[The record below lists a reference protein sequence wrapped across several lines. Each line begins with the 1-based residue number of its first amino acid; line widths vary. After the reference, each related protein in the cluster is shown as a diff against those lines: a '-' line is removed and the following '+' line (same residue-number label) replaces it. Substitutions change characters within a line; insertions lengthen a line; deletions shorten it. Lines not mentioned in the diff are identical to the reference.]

1 MVLPTSLPATYILS
15 SFSSETPTRSPKT
28 DLFPRLHS
36 SHSKLCAQLYYTHSP
51 NPNYA
56 PIPPIHT
63 SRANSKKISF
73 TTQFPA
79 DLNSNADIT
88 SHDAKMAAAG
98 GKLGLVS
105 GGGTVLRYVDF
116 APGYDTLT

>member
-1 MVLPTSLPATYILS
+1 MPYYAFPTYSTLQ
-15 SFSSETPTRSPKT
+15 
-28 DLFPRLHS
+28 
-36 SHSKLCAQLYYTHSP
+36 KLTLQ
-51 NPNYA
+51 
-56 PIPPIHT
+56 PPQQ
-63 SRANSKKISF
+63 NSF

-116 APGYDTLT
+116 APGYDKTP

>member
-1 MVLPTSLPATYILS
+1 MPS
-15 SFSSETPTRSPKT
+15 
-28 DLFPRLHS
+28 
-36 SHSKLCAQLYYTHSP
+36 
-51 NPNYA
+51 
-56 PIPPIHT
+56 IHT
-63 SRANSKKISF
+63 SRANSNGGNLSF

-79 DLNSNADIT
+79 DLNSNADIQ

-116 APGYDTLT
+116 APG